1 LRGVGAAGEGPEMLG
16 SLALVVL
23 AALIHAVWNLLAK
36 RSASVGATFV
46 FAYNLFSTLGYAPL
60 VLWLALRGEL
70 HWSLPGLECV
80 VASGLI
86 HLAYSLVLQRG
97 YQVGDLSVV
106 YPVARGTGPL
116 LSSLCAFA
124 LLGERVTALG
134 VAGLIAVIG
143 GIVLIAT
150 QGSLAAFRTPG
161 GHAGLR
167 WGTGCGGLI
176 ASYTVVDAFSVKQ
189 LGVAPIAL
197 DWISNMMRFV
207 LLAPV
212 IARDPAGALARMH
225 GHWRSAAAVGLL
237 SPLAYIL
244 VLEALRTGAPLSL
257 VAPAREMSMMMGALL
272 GLIVL
277 REAVG
282 PWRLLG
288 CALMVGGVVL
298 LGLR

>member
-1 LRGVGAAGEGPEMLG
+1 MLG

-23 AALIHAVWNLLAK
+23 AAALHAIWNLLAK
-36 RSASVGATFV
+36 RSASVGMPFV
-46 FAYNLFSTLGYAPL
+46 FAYNLFSAVGYAPL
-60 VLWLALRGEL
+60 VAWLALRGEL
-70 HWSLPGLECV
+70 GLSGPGLAFIL
-80 VASGLI
+80 ASGLV

-97 YQVGDLSVV
+97 YQVADLSVV

-116 LSSLCAFA
+116 LSSLSAFVV
-124 LLGERVTALG
+124 LEEPVTALG
-134 VAGLIAVIG
+134 LSGLAAVVG

-150 QGSLAAFRTPG
+150 QGNLAAFRTPG

-167 WGTGCGGLI
+167 WGVACGGLI
-176 ASYTVVDAFSVKQ
+176 ATYTVIDAFSVKQ

-197 DWISNMMRFV
+197 DWFSNLQRFV
-207 LLAPV
+207 LLAPL
-212 IARDPAGALARMH
+212 IAHDPTEARARMR

-244 VLEALRTGAPLSL
+244 VLQALRNGAPLSL
-257 VAPAREMSMMMGALL
+257 VAPAREMSMMIGALL
-272 GLIVL
+272 GLLVL

-282 PWRLLG
+282 PWRLAG

-298 LGLR
+298 LGIR

>member
-1 LRGVGAAGEGPEMLG
+1 MLG
-16 SLALVVL
+16 SLSLVVL
-23 AALIHAVWNLLAK
+23 AAAIHAVWNLLAK
-36 RSASVGATFV
+36 RSANVGVPFV
-46 FAYNLFSTLGYAPL
+46 FAYNLFSAAGYAPL
-60 VLWLALRGEL
+60 VAWLALRGEL
-70 HWSLPGLECV
+70 DWSGRTLLCML
-80 VASGLI
+80 ASALI
-86 HLAYSLVLQRG
+86 HLAYSLCLQRG
-97 YQVGDLSVV
+97 YQVADLSVV

-116 LSSLCAFA
+116 LSSLCAFV

-134 VAGLIAVIG
+134 LAGLAAVIG
-143 GIVLIAT
+143 GILLIAT

-167 WGTGCGGLI
+167 WGATTGGLI
-176 ASYTVVDAFSVKQ
+176 ASYTVVDAFGVKQ
-189 LGVAPIAL
+189 LGVSPIAL
-197 DWISNMMRFV
+197 DWFSNLLRFF
-207 LLAPV
+207 LLAPI
-212 IARDPAGALARMH
+212 IARDPVGACERMR

-257 VAPAREMSMMMGALL
+257 VAPAREMSMMIGALL

-288 CALMVGGVVL
+288 CVLMVGGVVL
-298 LGLR
+298 LGIR